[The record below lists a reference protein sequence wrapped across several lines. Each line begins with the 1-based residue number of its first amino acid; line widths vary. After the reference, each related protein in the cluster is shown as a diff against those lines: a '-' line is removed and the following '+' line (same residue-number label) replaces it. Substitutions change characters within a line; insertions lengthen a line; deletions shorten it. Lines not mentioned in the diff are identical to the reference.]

1 MRVLVVGSGGREH
14 ALVRALLRDPSVAEV
29 HAAPGNAG
37 IAADVAQSHPVDPM
51 RPRAVADLARR
62 IGADL
67 VVIGPEGPLVA
78 GAADAVRAA
87 GIACFG
93 PSARAARLEGSKAF
107 AKEVMAAA
115 AVPTAMSVVCD
126 TQSQAEDALDR
137 FGPPYVVKNDGL
149 AAGKGVVVTE
159 DRTVALAHADSC
171 ERVVIEEY
179 LDGPEVSL
187 FCLTDGETVVP
198 LSPAQDFKRAYDGDA
213 GPNTGGMGAYTPLP
227 WAPRD
232 LVDDVLERVVRPT
245 VAELHRRG
253 TPYAGVLYAGLAL
266 TSRGVRVVEF
276 NARFGDPETQAVLA
290 RLGSPLGILLRTAAA
305 GSLRDLPPLRWRDGS
320 AVTVVVAAAGYP
332 AAPRTGD
339 IIDGLADAEAVE
351 GVEVL
356 HAGTRRDS
364 TGRLVSSGGRV
375 LSVTATGSE
384 LAQARG
390 RAYAAVE
397 RVRVEGGHF
406 RRDIAEAAELDTVR
420 VPELQLPRA

>member
-14 ALVRALLRDPSVAEV
+14 ALIRALLRDPSVAEV

-51 RPRAVADLARR
+51 RHRAVADLARR

-87 GIACFG
+87 DIACFG

-107 AKEVMAAA
+107 AKEVMASA

-159 DRTVALAHADSC
+159 DRTVALAHAESC

-187 FCLTDGETVVP
+187 F
-198 LSPAQDFKRAYDGDA
+198 
-213 GPNTGGMGAYTPLP
+213 
-227 WAPRD
+227 
-232 LVDDVLERVVRPT
+232 
-245 VAELHRRG
+245 
-253 TPYAGVLYAGLAL
+253 
-266 TSRGVRVVEF
+266 
-276 NARFGDPETQAVLA
+276 
-290 RLGSPLGILLRTAAA
+290 
-305 GSLRDLPPLRWRDGS
+305 
-320 AVTVVVAAAGYP
+320 
-332 AAPRTGD
+332 
-339 IIDGLADAEAVE
+339 
-351 GVEVL
+351 
-356 HAGTRRDS
+356 
-364 TGRLVSSGGRV
+364 
-375 LSVTATGSE
+375 
-384 LAQARG
+384 
-390 RAYAAVE
+390 
-397 RVRVEGGHF
+397 
-406 RRDIAEAAELDTVR
+406 
-420 VPELQLPRA
+420 

>member
-1 MRVLVVGSGGREH
+1 VRVLVVGSGGREH
-14 ALVRALLRDPSVAEV
+14 ALVRSLLRDPGVGEV

-37 IAADVAQSHPVDPM
+37 IAADVAATHPVDPM

-62 IGADL
+62 IAADL

-87 GIACFG
+87 GVACFG
-93 PSARAARLEGSKAF
+93 PSARAARLEGSKAY
-107 AKEVMAAA
+107 AKEIMAAA
-115 AVPTAMSVVCD
+115 AVPTAMAVVCD
-126 TQSQAEDALDR
+126 TPGQAEDALDR
-137 FGPPYVVKNDGL
+137 FGPPYVVKDDGL
-149 AAGKGVVVTE
+149 AAGKGVVVTD
-159 DRTVALAHADSC
+159 DRAAALAHAASC

-179 LDGPEVSL
+179 LDGPEISL
-187 FCLTDGETVVP
+187 FCLVDGETAIP

-227 WAPRD
+227 WAPGD
-232 LVDDVLERVVRPT
+232 LVDDVLDRVVRPT

-253 TPYAGVLYAGLAL
+253 SPYTGVLYAGLAL
-266 TSRGVRVVEF
+266 TARGVRVVEF

-290 RLGSPLGILLRTAAA
+290 RLGSAFGVLLRTAAA

-339 IIDGLADAEAVE
+339 VIEGLADAGAVE
-351 GVEVL
+351 GVDVL

-364 TGRLVSSGGRV
+364 AGQLVSSGGRV
-375 LSVTATGSE
+375 LSVTATGTE
-384 LAQARG
+384 LAEARR

-397 RVRVEGGHF
+397 KIRLEDSHY
-406 RRDIAEAAELDTVR
+406 RRDIAEAAVLGTVR
-420 VPELQLPRA
+420 VPQLQLRA

>member
-1 MRVLVVGSGGREH
+1 
-14 ALVRALLRDPSVAEV
+14 LLRDPSVAEV

-198 LSPAQDFKRAYDGDA
+198 LSPAQDFKRAYDGDT

-253 TPYAGVLYAGLAL
+253 TPYTGVLYAGLAL

-290 RLGSPLGILLRTAAA
+290 RLGSPLGILLRTAAV
-305 GSLRDLPPLRWRDGS
+305 GSLRDLPPLRWREGS

-339 IIDGLADAEAVE
+339 VIEGLADAEAVD

-356 HAGTRRDS
+356 HAGSRRDS
-364 TGRLVSSGGRV
+364 TGQLVSSGGRV

-397 RVRVEGGHF
+397 RVRLEGGHF
-406 RRDIAEAAELDTVR
+406 RRDIAKAAELDTVR
-420 VPELQLPRA
+420 IPELQLPRA